1 MAQSPLSPDLRF
13 DNYNSNDN
21 FSNDFVSNIY
31 RDHFG
36 YLWVCSNGLYR
47 FDGKNATHYTNFKNG
62 TGNLRDNYVDN
73 VTEDNQH
80 RLWVSGIG
88 GLSYYDQ
95 LRDKFTYT
103 DIDSA
108 HKVLYAYAL
117 CFRQDQLW
125 FVCNFGLCHIDL
137 NTLKIKT
144 TSLKDISS
152 PISTYEGRP
161 GELLICHYGGGY
173 YVYNLTKDSYE
184 LKSLPGNAS
193 LQVYRFLR
201 QGNRFFIGTNKGVWL
216 LEDGKNA
223 QPELIKGTEQW
234 QILSMAIVKTHDS
247 VLWLGTNDHGLIAFD
262 TKRMIPLYNYVHSDL
277 NPYSIPYSFI
287 SELFPDR
294 DNNLWIVCEQAF
306 SCINFTNQ
314 MFKTQYVPLK
324 SVTSGNNL
332 LRCMV
337 QDKYD
342 SSTVWIGGTGS
353 GIYRVNWNTKQIEE
367 HINPLENTQSG
378 STILDMVQTG
388 KFTWVLN
395 LYTRLAIW
403 NSQNHKLEIIADL
416 KQNKNEARI
425 VSLFKQGDSII
436 YVATDK
442 GLYRY
447 HTGNKSFK
455 NIWVNNTTV
464 IDLKYNLQF
473 GISYGNNLWM
483 ATRGGLVNFNATTEQ
498 ATLYKVKHADSVSAN
513 HMSCIDVDNNGF
525 IWCTSRNGLARFDT
539 SKKTFYF
546 YDSFIN
552 LHNLDC
558 KGIVVKNNI
567 AWVTTDA
574 GLLCFDIHSKKSN
587 IFPLVNSESFCISPF
602 SHVGQYLV
610 MKFRN
615 AYSYFNPYDLLNQP
629 LPSPPLIEQVLIN
642 NDTKFIPGNQPLLE
656 VEYHK
661 NTFNFSF
668 TAFNYNNPA
677 GIRFRYKIEGIDHDW
692 NYTELHNVNYISV
705 PPGKYHLK
713 IQSGNGLNEWNT
725 QITDFPFVV
734 LPPFWLTIWF
744 RILMLIVVVA
754 IIYFIFMNRLR
765 HILELETIRRKIAA
779 DFHDDLG
786 STLSSISIYSEVAK
800 KNADTNVAR
809 TQQLLTD
816 IGEKTRSIIVSM
828 NDMIWAVKPEN
839 DKLLNLVQ
847 YMEDFGVGVAEA
859 KNMAFSLT
867 LANDMGELKLKMV
880 TRKNLYYIFKESVNN
895 SVKYSKATSIKVEI
909 AKVKK
914 EIVMVITDNGIGF
927 DFETLK
933 KGNGLTNIKK
943 RGEEMGGRVE
953 ISSYPGTGTVVK
965 VFLRTA

>member
-1 MAQSPLSPDLRF
+1 M
-13 DNYNSNDN
+13 
-21 FSNDFVSNIY
+21 
-31 RDHFG
+31 
-36 YLWVCSNGLYR
+36 
-47 FDGKNATHYTNFKNG
+47 
-62 TGNLRDNYVDN
+62 GNLRDNYVDN
-73 VTEDNQH
+73 VTEDNAH

-88 GLSYYDQ
+88 GLGYYDQ
-95 LRDKFTYT
+95 LHDKFTYT

-108 HKVLYAYAL
+108 HKILYAYAL
-117 CFRQDQLW
+117 YIRQDQLW

-137 NTLKIKT
+137 NTLKIQT
-144 TSLKDISS
+144 TSLNDISG
-152 PISTYEGRP
+152 PISTNDVRA
-161 GELLICHYGGGY
+161 GELWICHYGGGY
-173 YVYNLTKDSYE
+173 YVYNIAKDSYE
-184 LKSLPGNAS
+184 LKSLPGNKS
-193 LQVYRFLR
+193 LQVNRFLR
-201 QGNRFFIGTNKGVWL
+201 QDNRILIGTNIGVWVL
-216 LEDGKNA
+216 AEGKDV
-223 QPELIKGTEQW
+223 QPLFAKGTEQW
-234 QILSMAIVKTHDS
+234 QILSMAIVKLHDS
-247 VLWLGTNDHGLIAFD
+247 VLWLGTNEHGLVAFN
-262 TKRMIPLYNYVHSDL
+262 TKRMLPLYNYVHSDL

-287 SELFPDR
+287 SELFPDK
-294 DNNLWIVCEQAF
+294 DNNLWIVCEQGF
-306 SCINFTNQ
+306 SCINFSNQ
-314 MFKTQYVPLK
+314 MFKTQYLPLK

-342 SSTVWIGGTGS
+342 STKVWIGGTGS
-353 GIYRVNWNTKQIEE
+353 GLYRVNWTNKQIEE
-367 HINPLENTQSG
+367 HINALENTQSG
-378 STILDMVQTG
+378 STVLDMVQTG

-403 NSQNHKLEIIADL
+403 NSHDHKLETIVDFR
-416 KQNKNEARI
+416 KNNNETRI
-425 VSLFKQGDSII
+425 VSLFAQGDSII
-436 YVATDK
+436 NIATDK
-442 GLYRY
+442 GLYKYYTRSKLF
-447 HTGNKSFK
+447 KSV
-455 NIWVNNTTV
+455 WVNNSSYT
-464 IDLKYNLQF
+464 DLKYNIQY
-473 GISYGNNLWM
+473 GISQNNNLWM
-483 ATRGGLVNFNATTEQ
+483 ATRGGLVNYNTATEK
-498 ATLYKVKHADSVSAN
+498 AYAYKVKHNDSVSAN
-513 HMSCIDVDNNGF
+513 HMSCIDIDNEGF
-525 IWCTSRNGLARFDT
+525 IWCTSRNGLAKFDT
-539 SKKTFYF
+539 GKKTFFF

-552 LHNLDC
+552 LNNLDC

-587 IFPLVNSESFCISPF
+587 VIPLVNTESFCVSPF
-602 SHVGQYLV
+602 SHVGKYLV

-615 AYSYFNPYDLLNQP
+615 AYSYFNPDGLLNQP
-629 LPSPPLIEQVLIN
+629 LPSSPIIEQVLIN
-642 NDTKFIPGNQPLLE
+642 NDVKFIPGNKPLLE
-656 VEYHK
+656 VDYQK

-668 TAFNYNNPA
+668 TAFNYNNAA
-677 GIRFRYKIEGIDHDW
+677 GIRFRYKIEGIDHEW

-705 PPGKYHLK
+705 PPGKYNFI
-713 IQSGNGLNEWNT
+713 IQAGNGLNEWNP
-725 QITDFPFVV
+725 QITDLPFVV
-734 LPPFWLTIWF
+734 RPPFWLTIWF
-744 RILMLIVVVA
+744 RILMFVTVVA
-754 IIYFIFMNRLR
+754 IIYFIFTNRLR

-859 KNMAFSLT
+859 KNMAFSLN

-927 DFETLK
+927 DFETVK

-953 ISSYPGTGTVVK
+953 INSNPDSGTVVK